1 MRYYNSEVAAYFSDI
16 EDLTH
21 KTGNFK
27 QFTVF
32 VNMLESALA
41 KVSKYIYF
49 LHIEMLLIKS
59 FLFFQH
65 TLS

>member
-41 KVSKYIYF
+41 KVNIF
-49 LHIEMLLIKS
+49 I
-59 FLFFQH
+59 FC
-65 TLS
+65 TLKCCS